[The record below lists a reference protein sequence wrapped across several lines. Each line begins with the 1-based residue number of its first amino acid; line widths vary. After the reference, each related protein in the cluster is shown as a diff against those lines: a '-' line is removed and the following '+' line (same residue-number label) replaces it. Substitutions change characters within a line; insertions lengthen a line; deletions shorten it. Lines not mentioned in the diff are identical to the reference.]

1 MAQEELIARRYAKGL
16 AERAAETGAVA
27 AVRKDLGV
35 LAAVLDPRSGDLYV
49 PELADFLASPKV
61 ETADKLAA
69 IDGIAAGLGVEQT
82 AADFFKLLIEHGRVR
97 LLPRIQQAFSE
108 ELGKLT
114 GEYTAVVETARPLTA
129 DQRERLSRVLGN
141 AFGGVVHLHQ
151 RIVPGLLAG
160 ARIKVGDRIFDGSVQ
175 GRLERLRHRLAAC
188 GPEDLAR
195 LREEEK
201 QALAE

>member
-16 AERAAETGAVA
+16 AERAAETDGAA
-27 AVRKDLGV
+27 AIRKDLGL
-35 LAAVLDPRSGDLYV
+35 LAAVLDPRSGDLHV
-49 PELADFLASPKV
+49 PELADFLSSPRV
-61 ETADKLAA
+61 DAADKLAA
-69 IDGIAAGLGVEQT
+69 VDRIAAGLGVDKT
-82 AADFFKLLIEHGRVR
+82 AGDFFKLLVEHGRVR

-129 DQRERLSRVLGN
+129 DQKERLAHVLAN

-160 ARIKVGDRIFDGSVQ
+160 ARVKVGDRTFDGSVL

-195 LREEEK
+195 LREEEES
-201 QALAE
+201 A